1 MPRFEKIPREN
12 WPRAREMR
20 KYPTRAEQ
28 ILWKALRSGQLGKK
42 FRRQHPVGHYIA
54 DFFAYRSKLVVELD
68 GDPHGNPDRADH
80 DRARDAYF
88 ESCGFRVKRY
98 ANHDVLTNL
107 SGVLRDILDALEQQP
122 D

>member
-28 ILWKALRSGQLGKK
+28 ILWKALRSGQL
-42 FRRQHPVGHYIA
+42 
-54 DFFAYRSKLVVELD
+54 
-68 GDPHGNPDRADH
+68 DRADH